1 MRSVDRA
8 PLDVEKVSMCLCGGG
23 GGVNGRD
30 LGSWVRRVSPERISS
45 ALYTLAGDLRAVC
58 NMPQQTRVQRPTQRQ
73 KLKGLFSRTRG
84 NTVRNI
90 QCLTVT
96 RSTAAAAAVAVVQ
109 LMAGMPLK
117 PEDVTYSAYETL
129 VRDRGV

>member
-1 MRSVDRA
+1 
-8 PLDVEKVSMCLCGGG
+8 
-23 GGVNGRD
+23 
-30 LGSWVRRVSPERISS
+30 
-45 ALYTLAGDLRAVC
+45 
-58 NMPQQTRVQRPTQRQ
+58 MPQQTRNQRPTQRQ

-96 RSTAAAAAVAVVQ
+96 RSTAAAAAAVAVVQ